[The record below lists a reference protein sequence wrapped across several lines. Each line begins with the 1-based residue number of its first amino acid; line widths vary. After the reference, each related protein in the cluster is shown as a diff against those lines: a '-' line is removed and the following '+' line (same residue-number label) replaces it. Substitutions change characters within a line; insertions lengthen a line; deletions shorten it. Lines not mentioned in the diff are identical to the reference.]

1 MARLRRLVVPGQLH
15 LAVQRSQGGQAA
27 FRDDADR
34 RTYLEALTQ
43 SARDTGVA
51 IHAFAVL
58 PSEVR
63 LLLTPADATGLGTLM
78 QSVGRR
84 YVRAF
89 NLRHGLRGTPWEGR
103 FRSTLIETPGC
114 FVQALR
120 FAEGLEA
127 GSGGSAVTGPWSS
140 AAHHAGQGSQ
150 ALVAEHAAFW
160 AFGNTPF
167 EREARYRALV
177 EVPMPAEDLARI
189 RHAVINGWVLGSA
202 EFALRIGAETG
213 RRPAPLARGRPRKVS
228 SEMGTR

>member
-103 FRSTLIETPGC
+103 FRSCLAQTQDY
-114 FVQALR
+114 V
-120 FAEGLEA
+120 
-127 GSGGSAVTGPWSS
+127 
-140 AAHHAGQGSQ
+140 
-150 ALVAEHAAFW
+150 LVC
-160 AFGNTPF
+160 
-167 EREARYRALV
+167 YRAQSGARWDALECSIATRLRLV
-177 EVPMPAEDLARI
+177 EL
-189 RHAVINGWVLGSA
+189 SC
-202 EFALRIGAETG
+202 
-213 RRPAPLARGRPRKVS
+213 
-228 SEMGTR
+228 